1 MDNLSFDQF
10 AIDRIRGAVR
20 LLEEITRDFHDPSR
34 GSSDTYGLLSAAIE
48 EKTGVMVPKER
59 LRQFARGYPD
69 KTDSTAR
76 KWPVLKHDRLKA
88 VADFV
93 TDEDDPA
100 SPLAKADLEIS
111 LVSPRAISALKDY
124 FECGGPQGNLLSL
137 KSLKGTFVHTRAK
150 SRFEERTTLELQ
162 PYQDSLRAILSIEFF
177 EHEAADDL
185 AGCAGLS
192 TPENQETYAGWAM
205 IDPEDKLI
213 MLMRGQAD
221 QQSTVGLTIAFDAE
235 ALSGRVIEEFYAI
248 VSSSGIWIEPNS
260 SQTEE
265 HVGKYLQNALKH
277 FRRV

>member
-1 MDNLSFDQF
+1 MDNLSLDQF
-10 AIDRIRGAVR
+10 AIDRIRAAVR
-20 LLEEITRDFHDPSR
+20 LLEEVTRDFHDPSR

-48 EKTGVMVPKER
+48 EKTGVIVPKER

-69 KTDSTAR
+69 KKDGTVR

-100 SPLAKADLEIS
+100 SPLAKADLETS
-111 LVSPRAISALKDY
+111 LMSPRAISALKDY
-124 FECGGPQGNLLSL
+124 FDCGGPQANLLSL
-137 KSLKGTFVHTRAK
+137 KSLKGTFAQVGAN

-162 PYQDSLRAILSIEFF
+162 PCQDSLRAILSIEFF
-177 EHEAADDL
+177 DLEAADDM
-185 AGCAGLS
+185 AGRASKS
-192 TPENQETYAGWAM
+192 TPENRETYAGWAM

-221 QQSTVGLTIAFDAE
+221 QQSTVGLTIAFDTE
-235 ALSGRVIEEFYAI
+235 ALSGRAIEEFYAI

-260 SQTEE
+260 SQAEE
-265 HVGKYLQNALKH
+265 HVERYLQNA
-277 FRRV
+277 